1 MRRLKFFALLFFL
14 LMAYGCIRDG
24 KPEWAINA
32 QIVEYTMKVGDEETL
47 YLEVHPYYKTQNLII
62 ESMNESVV
70 VFEDGIIRAV
80 GAGKTEIKV
89 YLEDY
94 PDECYIEISVIVTI
108 TDKQIPE
115 TVLEW
120 IKTQIGTEV
129 DEPKFFPT
137 SHPQYAVE
145 IEYESQNPDV
155 LSDNGL
161 PFKKE
166 FDVEASVK
174 ITVRYNGYVA
184 TDVHDV
190 VVVGYAFNSIYNYFF
205 NQFPSFTRRIL
216 NDINVRMDTI
226 YNAYPEAVV
235 TWHST
240 DVSVFTNAGKYI
252 QPINDKP
259 FQIVLVVAFP
269 DRGLERTY
277 VENYTAAGL
286 SVYDRAAIVQE
297 WLEELK
303 IVPAMIDTDLEL
315 PQIYQQEFTV
325 TLEWSSD
332 KPKIISDDGQ
342 ISLPNKNELVTLTCK
357 VISGQESAMIHFKT
371 EVAGKGYEDKWE
383 EIEAFL
389 DEIFLDKIKTQRYT
403 IAGVTASFYRYN
415 YGYVPFYFNER
426 SDVTQDLLPADHA
439 FRPSPYQSYTR
450 KYVVIHDTANNN
462 PGAGVEMH
470 SQFIKNPDR
479 TASSWHYT
487 VDDELIYQH
496 IPDMEEAWHAGDG
509 EGNRYGIGIET
520 CINPEVDY
528 TVVMQ
533 KTAKLTAEL
542 LYKYGLT
549 LKDIRQH
556 YDFTKK
562 ECPRVMRI
570 NKRWDEFIDLVSI
583 EYSGISKFS
592 DVEFVWE
599 SLSKNIMNDKG
610 YVFNHPGVETTVT
623 YKVKVTY
630 NNETR
635 EYTHTSVLLPPA
647 WS

>member
-1 MRRLKFFALLFFL
+1 
-14 LMAYGCIRDG
+14 MAYGCIRDG

-303 IVPAMIDTDLEL
+303 IVP
-315 PQIYQQEFTV
+315 
-325 TLEWSSD
+325 
-332 KPKIISDDGQ
+332 
-342 ISLPNKNELVTLTCK
+342 
-357 VISGQESAMIHFKT
+357 
-371 EVAGKGYEDKWE
+371 
-383 EIEAFL
+383 
-389 DEIFLDKIKTQRYT
+389 R
-403 IAGVTASFYRYN
+403 
-415 YGYVPFYFNER
+415 
-426 SDVTQDLLPADHA
+426 
-439 FRPSPYQSYTR
+439 
-450 KYVVIHDTANNN
+450 
-462 PGAGVEMH
+462 
-470 SQFIKNPDR
+470 
-479 TASSWHYT
+479 
-487 VDDELIYQH
+487 
-496 IPDMEEAWHAGDG
+496 
-509 EGNRYGIGIET
+509 
-520 CINPEVDY
+520 
-528 TVVMQ
+528 
-533 KTAKLTAEL
+533 
-542 LYKYGLT
+542 
-549 LKDIRQH
+549 
-556 YDFTKK
+556 
-562 ECPRVMRI
+562 
-570 NKRWDEFIDLVSI
+570 
-583 EYSGISKFS
+583 
-592 DVEFVWE
+592 
-599 SLSKNIMNDKG
+599 
-610 YVFNHPGVETTVT
+610 
-623 YKVKVTY
+623 
-630 NNETR
+630 
-635 EYTHTSVLLPPA
+635 
-647 WS
+647 